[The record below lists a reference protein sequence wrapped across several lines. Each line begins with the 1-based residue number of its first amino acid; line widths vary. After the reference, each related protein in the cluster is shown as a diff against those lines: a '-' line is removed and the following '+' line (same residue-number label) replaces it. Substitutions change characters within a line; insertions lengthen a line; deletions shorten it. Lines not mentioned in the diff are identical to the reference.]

1 MFNVYNKKKRRGAAK
16 TVFFNPG
23 FRLSF
28 GDSAIS
34 ACQILLSLELFS
46 FLRKKKFVAGLV
58 VMGFCSTFALAFRRF
73 GVRFSI

>member
-1 MFNVYNKKKRRGAAK
+1 MFNVYNKKKGRGAAK

-34 ACQILLSLELFS
+34 ACQILPSLKLFS
-46 FLRKKKFVAGLV
+46 FLRKKVCCVFGGNEILFY
-58 VMGFCSTFALAFRRF
+58 FCTRFPALWR
-73 GVRFSI
+73 